1 MRFLVVGVVVLLLVL
16 VHDLL
21 QRRHAILRTFPVIGH
36 LRFLLEAVGPELRQ
50 YIVTDNDAERP
61 FSRDQRRW
69 IYASAK
75 GTENRFA
82 FGTDNDLERAP
93 GYIVVKH
100 AAFPLLEPSGGLGSG
115 PAWAAPTATVL
126 GGPRGRARA
135 QRMPS
140 IVNVSSMS
148 FGSLSGAAVRA
159 LNGGAAKAG
168 CWQGSGEGGPSPHH
182 RQGGDLVWQ
191 IGTAYFGCRDAAG
204 HFDRARFLD
213 RVAELPVRA
222 VEIKL
227 SQGAKA
233 GLGGLLPAVKVTP
246 EIAAARGIPV
256 GTDCHSPPA
265 HSAFRDADSMLD
277 FVEDLATASGLPVGV
292 KSAVGELDFWEDLA
306 DGMADGTRGVDFITI
321 DGGEGGTGAAPL
333 LFSDHVALPF
343 LLGFTR
349 VKRVFAERGLAELV
363 TWIGSG
369 RLGLPERAT
378 LAFALGCDA
387 INVGREAMLAVGC
400 IQAQRCHTG
409 RCPTGVTAQSAWLER
424 GIDTGDKS
432 ARVGSYLTALRRELL
447 TVSRAC
453 GVPHPAFLG
462 TEHIEVLDDHLGSR
476 SSAEVF
482 RYEPGWGRPAAGDLA
497 ALDQL
502 LAARG

>member
-1 MRFLVVGVVVLLLVL
+1 
-16 VHDLL
+16 
-21 QRRHAILRTFPVIGH
+21 
-36 LRFLLEAVGPELRQ
+36 
-50 YIVTDNDAERP
+50 
-61 FSRDQRRW
+61 
-69 IYASAK
+69 
-75 GTENRFA
+75 
-82 FGTDNDLERAP
+82 
-93 GYIVVKH
+93 
-100 AAFPLLEPSGGLGSG
+100 
-115 PAWAAPTATVL
+115 
-126 GGPRGRARA
+126 
-135 QRMPS
+135 MPS

-182 RQGGDLVWQ
+182 QQGGDLVWQ

-349 VKRVFAERGLAELV
+349 VQRVFAERGLAELV